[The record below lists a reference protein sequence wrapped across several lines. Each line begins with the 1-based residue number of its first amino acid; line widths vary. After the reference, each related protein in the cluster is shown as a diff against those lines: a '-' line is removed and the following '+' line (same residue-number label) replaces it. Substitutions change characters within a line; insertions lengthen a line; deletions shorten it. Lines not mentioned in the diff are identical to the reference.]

1 MTASMPEA
9 GARPP
14 ESEDEEG
21 GEGWRSGGLV
31 GLLGL
36 GESVVAVVEP
46 FGLGD
51 LDEFDCGG
59 KGGRPPLPRP
69 LRMVRVSWRR

>member
-1 MTASMPEA
+1 MPEA
-9 GARPP
+9 GAKPP

-31 GLLGL
+31 GGMAWLLGL
-36 GESVVAVVEP
+36 GESAVVVLLP

-69 LRMVRVSWRR
+69 LRMVRVSLRR